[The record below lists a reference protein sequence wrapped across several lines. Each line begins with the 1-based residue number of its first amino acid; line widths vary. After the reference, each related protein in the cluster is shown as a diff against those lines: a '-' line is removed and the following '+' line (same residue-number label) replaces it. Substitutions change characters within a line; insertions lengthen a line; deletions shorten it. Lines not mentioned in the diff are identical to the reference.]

1 MEQIRLQS
9 GMKIQK
15 KKQLHRK
22 KRIMKVKAAILIASL
37 TILAGCGKETV
48 REVLVTTPPTE
59 APAIELSKYDQYL
72 NSLYNGSAQ
81 AREWDEAKL
90 LELGSIVC
98 DSFSAGATLD
108 SVIDVFASNADGSYD
123 TEFYATVMAGAV
135 SYLCPEFEAYVNSQ
149 I

>member
-1 MEQIRLQS
+1 
-9 GMKIQK
+9 
-15 KKQLHRK
+15 
-22 KRIMKVKAAILIASL
+22 MKVKAAILIASL
-37 TILAGCGKETV
+37 SILAGCGKETI

-59 APAIELSKYDQYL
+59 APAVELSKYDQYL

-98 DSFSAGATLD
+98 DSFEAGATLD
-108 SVIDVFASNADGSYD
+108 SVIDIFAANADGSYD
-123 TEFYATVMAGAV
+123 TEFYAVVMVGSV
-135 SYLCPEFEAYVNSQ
+135 TFLCPEYQAYVESQ

>member
-1 MEQIRLQS
+1 
-9 GMKIQK
+9 MKKLSI
-15 KKQLHRK
+15 
-22 KRIMKVKAAILIASL
+22 ATILVAGL
-37 TILAGCGKETV
+37 VLAGCGQKETI

-59 APAIELSKYDQYL
+59 APAVEMSKYDEYL
-72 NSLYNGSAQ
+72 AFIYNDSAQ

-98 DSFSAGATLD
+98 DSFEAGATLD

-123 TEFYATVMAGAV
+123 TEFYASVMIASV
-135 SYLCPEFEAYVNSQ
+135 TFLCPEYKTYVESQ

>member
-1 MEQIRLQS
+1 
-9 GMKIQK
+9 MKKLSI
-15 KKQLHRK
+15 
-22 KRIMKVKAAILIASL
+22 ATILVAGL
-37 TILAGCGKETV
+37 VLAGCGQKETI

-59 APAIELSKYDQYL
+59 APAVEMSKYDEYL
-72 NSLYNGSAQ
+72 TFIYNDSAQ

-98 DSFSAGATLD
+98 DSFEAGATLD

-123 TEFYATVMAGAV
+123 TEFYASVMVASV
-135 SYLCPEFEAYVNSQ
+135 TFLCPEYKTYVESQ